1 MPEITPAPSS
11 LPIKQALS
19 SKALMLKVGQIR
31 RVNLR
36 KGIVLKRVSFSYRPR
51 LNEAEL

>member
-1 MPEITPAPSS
+1 
-11 LPIKQALS
+11 
-19 SKALMLKVGQIR
+19 
-31 RVNLR
+31 VNLR